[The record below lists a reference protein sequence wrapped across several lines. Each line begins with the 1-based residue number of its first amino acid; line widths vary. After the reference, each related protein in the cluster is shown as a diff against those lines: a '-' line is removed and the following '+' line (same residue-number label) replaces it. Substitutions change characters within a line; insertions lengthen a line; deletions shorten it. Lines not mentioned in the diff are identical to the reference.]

1 MPLITSERQAVEI
14 IANRIARDGE
24 AGAVTF
30 ARTILGAHAE
40 QGKRLAQWGAEVA
53 GGADIAAYPYQDRQ
67 PDVQVQ
73 RQVDGRELNL
83 TLKTDL
89 LPVTTYEELCA
100 FYDIDTDVWK
110 PKRQSF
116 SFWGSGEKPN
126 FSVRADF
133 ERDDYQHAFELDR
146 EQTREFFAAL
156 APPQADR
163 KHAFTSD
170 ADRLFE
176 VMIADLHAGRTGES
190 AEETAGRLTGAV
202 TRLLEYAHFHEV
214 SRIALVFNGDTFNDD
229 NSRRTTFNG
238 TPQESDGDWRETFT
252 TVRNAIAALALSA
265 QKIAPTDVYV
275 IEGNHDRERS
285 FYLADSLWGLM
296 ANQEHVTVHTQT
308 LRNYIDWGAVTIGL
322 AHGDEMKPVDLA
334 MTMLRETDTT
344 DKRFFEWHLG
354 HLHTRTEDELHGV
367 LLRRFRTPAG
377 PDEYHA
383 RKGFTHNVRDIVG
396 IVWDK
401 RQGEVAT
408 YRTAFTEGE

>member
-1 MPLITSERQAVEI
+1 MPLLTTERQAVAI
-14 IANRIARDGE
+14 LANRIARDGDG
-24 AGAVTF
+24 GAVNF

-40 QGKRLAQWGAEVA
+40 QARRLAQWGAEVA
-53 GGADIAAYPYQDRQ
+53 GGSDPEGYAYRDSEPE
-67 PDVQVQ
+67 VQVAK
-73 RQVDGRELNL
+73 QVDGKQLNL
-83 TLKTDL
+83 TLKTDM
-89 LPVTTYEELCA
+89 LPVTSYEELVA

-133 ERDDYQHAFELDR
+133 ERDDYQHAFQLDR
-146 EQTREFFAAL
+146 EQTRAFFAEL
-156 APPQADR
+156 APAQVPLDLAYRENKDI
-163 KHAFTSD
+163 
-170 ADRLFE
+170 LFE
-176 VMIADLHAGRTGES
+176 VMIADLHAGRAGES
-190 AEETAGRLTGAV
+190 AEQTVARLELAV
-202 TRLLEYAHFHEV
+202 LELLNYARLHKA

-252 TVRNAIAALALSA
+252 TVRNAIVALALTA
-265 QKIAPTDVYV
+265 AKTAPVDVYI

-285 FYLADSLWGLM
+285 FYLADSLAGLM
-296 ANQEHVTVHTQT
+296 ASQEHVTVHTQT

-322 AHGDEMKPVDLA
+322 AHGDEMKPLDLA

-344 DKRFFEWHLG
+344 GKRFFEWHLG
-354 HLHTRTEDELHGV
+354 HYHTRTEDELHGV
-367 LLRRFRTPAG
+367 LLRRFRTPAA

-383 RKGFTHNVRDIVG
+383 RKGLTHNVRDIVG

-401 RQGEVAT
+401 TQGEVAT